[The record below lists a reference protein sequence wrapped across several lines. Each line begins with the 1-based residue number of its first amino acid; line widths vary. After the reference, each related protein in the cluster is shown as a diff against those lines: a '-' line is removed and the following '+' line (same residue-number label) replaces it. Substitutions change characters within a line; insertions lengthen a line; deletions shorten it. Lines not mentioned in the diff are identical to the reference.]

1 VDFGFEDEE
10 STDGMKA
17 LIMDEVQT
25 FRDEVRNQA
34 RGWEQQPAQQ
44 QQGKLPFD
52 PSTVASADRADEGGE
67 KVDSGLEPSQELERE
82 LSGARQ

>member
-1 VDFGFEDEE
+1 
-10 STDGMKA
+10 MKA

-34 RGWEQQPAQQ
+34 RGWEQAPAQQ
-44 QQGKLPFD
+44 QQQEKLPFD
-52 PSTVASADRADEGGE
+52 PSTVESRDGADEGGE

-82 LSGARQ
+82 LSGGRQ